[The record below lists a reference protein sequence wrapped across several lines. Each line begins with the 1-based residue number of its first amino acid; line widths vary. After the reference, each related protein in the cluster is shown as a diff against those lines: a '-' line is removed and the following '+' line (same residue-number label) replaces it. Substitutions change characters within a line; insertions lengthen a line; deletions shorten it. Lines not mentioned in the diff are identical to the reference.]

1 MIPRPEW
8 RVLAYLLCWAAATWV
23 VVQRMLSHSQ
33 AAYDGGDLSAFA
45 WTGFFPFLFP
55 LFMLEAGFYL
65 VLSSD
70 QPWEDW
76 ISTRYEQKALREG
89 RAPHYLTFQRP

>member
-23 VVQRMLSHSQ
+23 VVQRMLSYSQ

-45 WTGFFPFLFP
+45 WTGFFPFFFP
-55 LFMLEAGFYL
+55 LFIMEAGFYL
-65 VLSSD
+65 LPFVILVEIVLFCV
-70 QPWEDW
+70 WYW
-76 ISTRYEQKALREG
+76 G
-89 RAPHYLTFQRP
+89 

>member
-33 AAYDGGDLSAFA
+33 EAYDGGDLSAFA

-55 LFMLEAGFYL
+55 LFMIEAGFSWFRLWCWSRSFCSAFGIGDDYDL
-65 VLSSD
+65 ARSNPIAD
-70 QPWEDW
+70 P
-76 ISTRYEQKALREG
+76 TG
-89 RAPHYLTFQRP
+89 

>member
-8 RVLAYLLCWAAATWV
+8 RVLAYLVCWAAATWV

-55 LFMLEAGFYL
+55 LFIIEAGFYL
-65 VLSSD
+65 VPLIVLVEVVLFCV
-70 QPWEDW
+70 WYW
-76 ISTRYEQKALREG
+76 G
-89 RAPHYLTFQRP
+89 